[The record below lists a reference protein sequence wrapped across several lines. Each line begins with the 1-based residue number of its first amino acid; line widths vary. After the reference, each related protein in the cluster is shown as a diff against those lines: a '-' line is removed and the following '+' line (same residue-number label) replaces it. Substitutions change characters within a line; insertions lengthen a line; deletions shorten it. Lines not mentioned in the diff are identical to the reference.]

1 MPKARIKSKLPI
13 EIAAMRRRHHR
24 SVRKTPDP
32 RLSSGFKSS
41 TNVGTGCSCHST
53 GNLEHIAGPGSFPP
67 CLTSVSYGLSGRI
80 RTCWQNKLNAHL
92 FGEERV
98 DVGFEDQWID
108 NSSMADRAPTLT
120 VDKNG
125 QRHFSQMAWINILL
139 LRELSNAGE
148 SARIAVSI
156 SLP

>member
-1 MPKARIKSKLPI
+1 M
-13 EIAAMRRRHHR
+13 
-24 SVRKTPDP
+24 
-32 RLSSGFKSS
+32 
-41 TNVGTGCSCHST
+41 
-53 GNLEHIAGPGSFPP
+53 
-67 CLTSVSYGLSGRI
+67 
-80 RTCWQNKLNAHL
+80 QNKLNAHL

>member
-1 MPKARIKSKLPI
+1 
-13 EIAAMRRRHHR
+13 
-24 SVRKTPDP
+24 V
-32 RLSSGFKSS
+32 
-41 TNVGTGCSCHST
+41 
-53 GNLEHIAGPGSFPP
+53 
-67 CLTSVSYGLSGRI
+67 
-80 RTCWQNKLNAHL
+80 QNKLNAHL